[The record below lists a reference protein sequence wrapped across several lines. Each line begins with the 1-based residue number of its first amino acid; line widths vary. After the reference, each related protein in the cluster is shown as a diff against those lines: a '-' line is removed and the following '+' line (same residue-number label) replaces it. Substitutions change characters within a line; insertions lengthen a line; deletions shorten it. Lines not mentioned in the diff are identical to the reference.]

1 MIQSSKHLKKRVF
14 WGGKNEVDASPQFF
28 GSCRRSKV
36 ALVWFLLSGTRVSKC
51 STICWKLRLLRWKGG
66 QLKGPSVKFKDQGN
80 LLTFTFYLK
89 LSHATSRNSARTRTS
104 WRHGKTQS
112 KLQIAQ
118 EMYSSKA
125 INMSVSTMLP
135 VIASL
140 PILLQWEIAQ
150 WWKQSNW
157 PQNAIQVGQK
167 VHVCLLTCSFYSD
180 ISAVLTQKKQKL
192 MQ

>member
-1 MIQSSKHLKKRVF
+1 MFQSSKHLKKRVL
-14 WGGKNEVDASPQFF
+14 WRGKNEVDASPQFF

-51 STICWKLRLLRWKGG
+51 FCWKLRLIRWKGG
-66 QLKGPSVKFKDQGN
+66 QLKGQSVKFKDQGN

-89 LSHATSRNSARTRTS
+89 FSHSTFRNSARTQTNR
-104 WRHGKTQS
+104 RHGKTQP

-118 EMYSSKA
+118 NSYEA
-125 INMSVSTMLP
+125 INMSVSTMLT
-135 VIASL
+135 VIATL
-140 PILLQWEIAQ
+140 PILLQREIAQ

-167 VHVCLLTCSFYSD
+167 VHVCLLTCSFFSD
-180 ISAVLTQKKQKL
+180 ISVVLTQKKQKI
-192 MQ
+192 M